1 IAGTP
6 DVLVHDSLTG
16 NITMKMCA
24 TFMTGGT
31 FESVGAGYGPGI
43 GEHYDRLAMVI
54 SRASGYSVVQQAI
67 LYAAQLVKGNL
78 KQVAQREF
86 ALARKAGLHE
96 LIQSMAQE
104 KGAMD
109 KNSWNESMMPLG
121 EPVTSGIAGVDI
133 MELEKAMEL
142 VWKAG

>member
-1 IAGTP
+1 
-6 DVLVHDSLTG
+6 
-16 NITMKMCA
+16 
-24 TFMTGGT
+24 
-31 FESVGAGYGPGI
+31 
-43 GEHYDRLAMVI
+43 
-54 SRASGYSVVQQAI
+54 
-67 LYAAQLVKGNL
+67 VKGNL

-104 KGAMD
+104 NGTMN
-109 KNSWNESMMPLG
+109 KNLWNESMMPLG

-142 VWKAG
+142 VWKAGIYAESGMGCTGPVLAGERKQTGTGTVGT